1 MDVWTPVSGC
11 ENGLSYQICS
21 SICFIVRQLY
31 GGFQLSRPS
40 GELSCQCHPKMEDT
54 HKGGRTS
61 NGTKPRKKGLD
72 AEGRSSA
79 KSLKKHMPD
88 AHDDATTP

>member
-1 MDVWTPVSGC
+1 MDCHTKSVAAYVSQSANFMEDFNCPG
-11 ENGLSYQICS
+11 
-21 SICFIVRQLY
+21 
-31 GGFQLSRPS
+31 PS

-54 HKGGRTS
+54 HKEGRTS

-72 AEGRSSA
+72 AEALQNHFHHR
-79 KSLKKHMPD
+79 PD